1 MMVNKSGLQVIG
13 WVFGSAT
20 AAVMLIAALLVTDA
34 VASNHGATTAQTTIA
49 AR

>member
-1 MMVNKSGLQVIG
+1 MTVNKSGLQLIG

-34 VASNHGATTAQTTIA
+34 VASNHVAPAQTTVA